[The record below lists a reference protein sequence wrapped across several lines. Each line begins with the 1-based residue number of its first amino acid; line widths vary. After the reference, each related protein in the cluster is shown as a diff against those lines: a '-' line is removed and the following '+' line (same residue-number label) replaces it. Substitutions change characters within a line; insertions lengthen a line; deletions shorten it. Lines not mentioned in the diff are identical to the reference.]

1 TSTNGQVVLQK
12 IVENNKLSVA
22 EIVDQLDLKQ
32 VDDSQEI
39 IQLAREII
47 AQYPEQVA
55 AYRAGKL
62 ALLQFF
68 IGQIM
73 RRSKGK
79 ANPELAREILEKELK
94 N

>member
-1 TSTNGQVVLQK
+1 MANP
-12 IVENNKLSVA
+12 A
-22 EIVDQLDLKQ
+22 ERIGSILG
-32 VDDSQEI
+32 EI
-39 IQLAREII
+39 ERTKGMVKSPDRRSAYLTPLYTQLAREII

-79 ANPELAREILEKELK
+79 ANPELAREILEKELE
-94 N
+94 